1 MLNLSTVEA
10 ATASIRDCPD
20 EPPRT
25 EITRRHSEELL
36 RNAEDFGE
44 VRAELFSCRAQ
55 GMNELEVSADTH
67 SVLLR
72 CDGTASRFEVSWS
85 GCKHVQR
92 LSEFRP
98 GWVVF
103 SPATCCVRVSKKDQ
117 GNYRY
122 ISVYVPTFAF
132 DQLNDDKLDAT
143 QLVLAPQAGP
153 CNAELCRVVLA
164 MKDEI
169 DNPGPMGTLYRD
181 TLGLQVLI
189 HLVRSTA
196 CLTVHPPK
204 GGLPPWRLRRA
215 LEMLEANLAVAADT
229 AAGTRA
235 AAPSIRQLSAAVGLS
250 PAHFC
255 TAFRQSTG
263 YSPHR
268 YLVNRKIAYAKELM
282 ADQRL
287 SLTEIAFSSG
297 FGSSSQF
304 SVAFRRVEGVT
315 PSAYRRDL

>member
-189 HLVRSTA
+189 HLVRPAA
-196 CLTVHPPK
+196 CLTVQPSK
-204 GGLPPWRLRRA
+204 GGLPPWRLRRT
-215 LEMLEANLAVAADT
+215 LEMLEANL
-229 AAGTRA
+229 A
-235 AAPSIRQLSAAVGLS
+235 AAPSIRQLSATVGLT

-282 ADQRL
+282 ADQRR
-287 SLTEIAFSSG
+287 SLTEIALSSG

-315 PSAYRRDL
+315 PSAYRRGL